1 MQIVIPYRK
10 PGLPVIPWVRAAV
23 RIRASE
29 LLRWEF
35 PDELPPDVLSQF
47 IQDCREAY
55 PVLREGQVEAI
66 LGIDPPS
73 PVEYTHSIEAAV
85 LVADAVVGFN
95 PSNGVLTPPHVSDGT
110 AEARVYALEVNT
122 ASNFCRLT
130 LADNLD
136 LFTTFTI
143 GRGDTYIT
151 MIKTGTNRWETPK
164 NVEGTAFTDAAYNL
178 LSANIGVPVEF
189 DLIGN
194 K

>member
-35 PDELPPDVLSQF
+35 PDELPPDVLTQF
-47 IQDCREAY
+47 VQDCREAY

-66 LGIDPPS
+66 LGMDTVA

-95 PSNGVLTPPHVSDGT
+95 PGNGSLAPVYVSDGT
-110 AEARVYALEVNT
+110 TDARVYALEVNN
-122 ASNFCRLT
+122 ASGFCRLT

-136 LFTTFTI
+136 LFTTFTM
-143 GRGDTYIT
+143 GYGNTYT
-151 MIKTGTNRWETPK
+151 TLTKAGKNRWETPK
-164 NVEGTAFTDAAYNL
+164 DADGVAFTDAMYNL
-178 LSANIGVPVEF
+178 LNDNIGVPVAF